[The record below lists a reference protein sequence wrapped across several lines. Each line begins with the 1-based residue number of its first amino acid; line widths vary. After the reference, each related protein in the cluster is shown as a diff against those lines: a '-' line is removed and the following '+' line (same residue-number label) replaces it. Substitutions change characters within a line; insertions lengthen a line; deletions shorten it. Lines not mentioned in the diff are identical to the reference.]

1 MTVAFEPTL
10 MAESLINILAAAG
23 LALVAR
29 ANQRIDPHG
38 PVTGRIAFAL
48 SLVAALFLLRA
59 AGWLA
64 GSDALAWITTALA
77 GATPLVALFV
87 VEGLLRRHAPL
98 TVKAALS
105 GGCIAMALVAVLNAR
120 WTTINEVVLFVLVV
134 GGYLLLTW
142 LLVSRDKAS
151 LTSSENRTIRRLL
164 TVMPFLLIMLATDF
178 RELFPHVPIRLG
190 ALGVLVLM
198 YSCFGADGLS
208 APGKT
213 RILNLLGFLLIATAL
228 AVGFATTQSRVDNA
242 LDFEI
247 ATVVFAGLV
256 LAALVSEEIG
266 ARSERARAPSPLLRA
281 VDPAAFEAALKSDAL
296 LQDARILIGP
306 ELYDAEGPELTALL
320 KERPILRRKDAPWG
334 LSANNDGV
342 ERAMSLLQTY
352 EATHLMR
359 LGSAPLRIAAFAVP
373 PIADDPRTEIEIVIA
388 QRLGEAFY
396 SARLTMS

>member
-1 MTVAFEPTL
+1 MTIAFDPTL
-10 MAESLINILAAAG
+10 MAESLINILAGAG

-48 SLVAALFLLRA
+48 SLVATLFLVRA
-59 AGWLA
+59 VGWLA
-64 GSDALAWITTALA
+64 GSEVLERVTTALA

-105 GGCIAMALVAVLNAR
+105 AGCAAMAMLAALNAH
-120 WTTINEVVLFVLVV
+120 WTTINEILLFVLVV

-142 LLVSRDKAS
+142 LLVSRDTAS

-164 TVMPFLLIMLATDF
+164 AVLPFLLIMLATDF
-178 RELFPHVPIRLG
+178 RGLFPHIPIRLG

-198 YSCFGADGLS
+198 YSCFSADGLS

-213 RILNLLGFLLIATAL
+213 RIFNLLGFLLIAAAL
-228 AVGFATTQSRVDNA
+228 AIGFAATQSQIDDA
-242 LDFEI
+242 LIFEI
-247 ATVVFAGLV
+247 AAVIFAGLV
-256 LAALVSEEIG
+256 LSGLVSEEIG
-266 ARSERARAPSPLLRA
+266 ARSERARTPSPLLRA
-281 VDPAAFEAALKSDAL
+281 LNPAAFEAALKSDPI
-296 LQDARILIGP
+296 LQDAKILIGP
-306 ELYDAEGPELTALL
+306 ALHDAGGPELAALL
-320 KERPILRRKDAPWG
+320 NGRPILRRNEAPWG
-334 LSANNDGV
+334 LPSNDDGV
-342 ERAMSLLQTY
+342 ERAMSLLQSY

-359 LGSAPLRIAAFAVP
+359 LGSVPLRIAAFAVP

-396 SARLTMS
+396 SAHLTMS